1 MIPFVAVVSL
11 RDHESRTFRLWVP
24 LFLIWVLLLPLAV
37 LLSPFIFIACLAC
50 RVNPLR
56 GVAVMWQILN
66 ALADTTS
73 RSNIP
78 APASRSTSCRTPSD
92 GTRFERVR
100 VQPASKERK
109 ES

>member
-24 LFLIWVLLLPLAV
+24 LFLVWILLLPLAV

-50 RVNPLR
+50 PVNPLR

-66 ALADTTS
+66 ALADTNVAVEH
-73 RSNIP
+73 RSAGMSFHIL
-78 APASRSTSCRTPSD
+78 
-92 GTRFERVR
+92 
-100 VQPASKERK
+100 
-109 ES
+109 